1 MKAKEMFEKLN
12 CNYIDKSNDE
22 NFKEIIIEDNTNNL
36 IYEFYIEDKIFYITN
51 ANKNDIS
58 FELEQLKA
66 INQQIKE
73 LGWYE

>member
-66 INQQIKE
+66 IKQQIKE